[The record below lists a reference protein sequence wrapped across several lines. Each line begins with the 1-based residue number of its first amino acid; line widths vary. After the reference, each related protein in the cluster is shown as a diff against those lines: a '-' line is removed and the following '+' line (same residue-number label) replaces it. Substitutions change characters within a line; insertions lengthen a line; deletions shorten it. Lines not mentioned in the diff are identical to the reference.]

1 MLKRVLY
8 VLLLALVVFTACY
21 FGYAYLNN
29 ADTLIFMESASHL
42 EEIYSY
48 LGKYISSTNNN
59 SFDSMHLF
67 MTQLE
72 YTLDSGGDDQ
82 FVSDMVSAWKEDL
95 GFKEFYFVSR
105 NGELMS
111 IDGKYKRFDLSSS
124 LVDLMINGR
133 DIMTDVSMPG
143 SDGLTLYAIKC
154 RKHKYRSFNYEAIA
168 VTFSNDNILDLL
180 SISAFDSKSDN
191 YVINGEGR
199 IIFNGSSFR
208 NTENRFYNVVNYL
221 EDNSDLTNQK
231 LLSLEKSWTEGS
243 MITLSTKIESV
254 PYYLVSVPLE
264 QSGWILVGMVDA
276 GVVNKNINQLQNLT
290 MGLGFSVSALLL
302 VILFSIVVTSY
313 IKTKKRQQDEI
324 MFRDSLFSDL
334 SQNVNDVF
342 VILEE
347 KTDEVVYVTPNID
360 SVLGVKEEDVKKD
373 IASIDGIN
381 GDRLIASNLMEL
393 NKKDKISWTQEYLN
407 NDIGE
412 TRYLEITA
420 YHTEF
425 GSLKR
430 IVIVISDRSEERKL
444 QNALSSSLEIAKN
457 ANAAKSNFL
466 ANMSHD
472 IRTPMNAI
480 VGYSTLLIKDADD
493 KNKVIEIGK
502 KITYS
507 SQHLLSLINDV
518 LDMSKIESGRTSLN
532 SDKVDVSEVINNI
545 SEIVQVQTKSKKQ
558 SFEIK
563 TKGNIP
569 PYIYADK
576 LRLTQILLNLL
587 SNAVKYTEKNGTISL
602 VVEGYGNNGQTCHFR
617 FIVSDNGQGM
627 SSEFV
632 EKIFE
637 PFSRETNSMTNK
649 IQGTGLG
656 MSITKSII
664 DLMGGTIDIQSEL
677 GKGSVFTVDL
687 IFSVPLDENDDNFFA
702 DHEIT
707 RVLVGDDEIDVTEN
721 IQSILSDAGL
731 ECDAAIGGLES
742 VDKATRAYEDNNSYD
757 VIILDWKMPDMD
769 GVECVRRI
777 RKEIGKDVPIFVLS
791 SYDVSEI
798 EDEAKKAGVDLF
810 LPKPFFLSNFQRV
823 LDTYYQNK
831 ANTEEEGNNS
841 DDFSGVKILVAEDN
855 EINAEIITEL
865 LDSIG
870 IKCVIAE
877 DGLEA
882 LRVFTEESPDE
893 FDMIFMDI
901 QMPIMDGYESARRIR
916 ASNNTRAK
924 SIPIIAMTANAFED
938 DVKASMASGMNA
950 HISKPIDFERLKS
963 IIKSFRR

>member
-8 VLLLALVVFTACY
+8 VLLLAIVVFTACY

-82 FVSDMVSAWKEDL
+82 FVSDMVSAWKENL
-95 GFKEFYFVSR
+95 GFKEFYFISR

-124 LVDLMINGR
+124 LVDLMINGK

-334 SQNVNDVF
+334 SHNVNDVF

-407 NDIGE
+407 NDSGE

-602 VVEGYGNNGQTCHFR
+602 VVEGYGNNGQTCHLR

-721 IQSILSDAGL
+721 IQSILSDVGL

-841 DDFSGVKILVAEDN
+841 NDFSGVKILVAEDN

>member
-82 FVSDMVSAWKEDL
+82 FVSDMVSAWKENL
-95 GFKEFYFVSR
+95 GFKEFYFISR

-124 LVDLMINGR
+124 LVDLMINGK

-407 NDIGE
+407 NDSGE

-493 KNKVIEIGK
+493 KNKIIEIGK

-602 VVEGYGNNGQTCHFR
+602 VVEGYGNNGQTCHLR

>member
-8 VLLLALVVFTACY
+8 VLLLAIVVFTACY

-82 FVSDMVSAWKEDL
+82 FVSDMVSAWKENL
-95 GFKEFYFVSR
+95 GFKEFYFISR

-124 LVDLMINGR
+124 LVDLMINGK

-381 GDRLIASNLMEL
+381 GDRLIAANLIEL

-407 NDIGE
+407 NDSGE

-602 VVEGYGNNGQTCHFR
+602 VVEGYGNNGQTCHLR

-742 VDKATRAYEDNNSYD
+742 VDKAIRAYEDNNSYD

>member
-8 VLLLALVVFTACY
+8 VLLLAIVVFTACY

-72 YTLDSGGDDQ
+72 YTLDSGSDDQ
-82 FVSDMVSAWKEDL
+82 FVSDMVSAWKENL

-124 LVDLMINGR
+124 LVDLMINGK

-221 EDNSDLTNQK
+221 ENNSDLTNQK

-243 MITLSTKIESV
+243 MITLSTKIEGV
-254 PYYLVSVPLE
+254 PYYVVSVPLE

-276 GVVNKNINQLQNLT
+276 GVVNKNISQLQNLT

-373 IASIDGIN
+373 ITTIDGIN
-381 GDRLIASNLMEL
+381 VDRLIASNLMEL

-480 VGYSTLLIKDADD
+480 VGYSTLLMKDADD

-545 SEIVQVQTKSKKQ
+545 SEIVLVQTKSKKQ

-569 PYIYADK
+569 SYIYADK

-602 VVEGYGNNGQTCHFR
+602 VVEGYGNNGQTCHLR

-627 SSEFV
+627 SREFI

-707 RVLVGDDEIDVTEN
+707 RVLVGDDEIDITEN

>member
-82 FVSDMVSAWKEDL
+82 FVSDMVSAWKENL
-95 GFKEFYFVSR
+95 GFKEFYFISR

-254 PYYLVSVPLE
+254 PYYVVSVPLE

-373 IASIDGIN
+373 IASIDGMN
-381 GDRLIASNLMEL
+381 GDRLIAANLMEL

-518 LDMSKIESGRTSLN
+518 LDISKIESGRTSLN

-602 VVEGYGNNGQTCHFR
+602 VVEGYGNNGQTSHLR

-627 SSEFV
+627 SREFI

-707 RVLVGDDEIDVTEN
+707 RVLVGDDEIDITEN

-831 ANTEEEGNNS
+831 ANTEEEENNS

>member
-82 FVSDMVSAWKEDL
+82 FVSDMVSAWKENL
-95 GFKEFYFVSR
+95 GFKEFYFISR

-124 LVDLMINGR
+124 LVDLMINGK

-243 MITLSTKIESV
+243 MITLSTKIESG

-381 GDRLIASNLMEL
+381 GDRLIAANLMEL

-407 NDIGE
+407 NDSGE

-602 VVEGYGNNGQTCHFR
+602 VVEGYGNNGQTCHLR

-627 SSEFV
+627 SREFI

-855 EINAEIITEL
+855 EINAEIISEL

>member
-8 VLLLALVVFTACY
+8 VLLLAIVVFTACY

-82 FVSDMVSAWKEDL
+82 FVSDMVSAWKENL
-95 GFKEFYFVSR
+95 GFKEFYFISR

-221 EDNSDLTNQK
+221 ENNSDLTNQK

-254 PYYLVSVPLE
+254 PYYVVSVPLE

-302 VILFSIVVTSY
+302 VILFSIVVTSC

-373 IASIDGIN
+373 ITTIDGIN
-381 GDRLIASNLMEL
+381 VDRLIASNLMEL

-480 VGYSTLLIKDADD
+480 VGYSTLLMKDADD

-545 SEIVQVQTKSKKQ
+545 SEIVLVQTKSKKQ

-569 PYIYADK
+569 SYIYADK

-602 VVEGYGNNGQTCHFR
+602 TVEGYGNNGQTSHLR

-627 SSEFV
+627 SREFI

-664 DLMGGTIDIQSEL
+664 DLMGGTIDIQSEP

-707 RVLVGDDEIDVTEN
+707 RVLVGDDEIDITEN

-841 DDFSGVKILVAEDN
+841 NDFSGVKILVAEDN

-877 DGLEA
+877 DGFEA
-882 LRVFTEESPDE
+882 LKVFTEESPDE

>member
-8 VLLLALVVFTACY
+8 VLLLAIVVFTACY

-82 FVSDMVSAWKEDL
+82 FVSDMVSAWKENL
-95 GFKEFYFVSR
+95 GFKEFYFISR

-221 EDNSDLTNQK
+221 ENNSDLTNQK

-254 PYYLVSVPLE
+254 PYYVVSVPLE

-276 GVVNKNINQLQNLT
+276 GVVNKNISQLQNLT

-373 IASIDGIN
+373 ITTIDGIN
-381 GDRLIASNLMEL
+381 VDRLIASNLMEL

-407 NDIGE
+407 NDSGE

-569 PYIYADK
+569 SYIYADK

-602 VVEGYGNNGQTCHFR
+602 VVEGYGNNGQTCHLR

-627 SSEFV
+627 SREFI

-707 RVLVGDDEIDVTEN
+707 RVLVGDDEIDITEN

-831 ANTEEEGNNS
+831 ANTEEEENNS
-841 DDFSGVKILVAEDN
+841 NDFSGVKILVAEDN

>member
-82 FVSDMVSAWKEDL
+82 FVSDMVSAWKENL

-124 LVDLMINGR
+124 LVDLMINGK

-231 LLSLEKSWTEGS
+231 LLSLEKSWTEGN

-276 GVVNKNINQLQNLT
+276 GVVNKNISQLQNLT

-373 IASIDGIN
+373 ITTIDGIN
-381 GDRLIASNLMEL
+381 VDRLIASNLMEL

-407 NDIGE
+407 NDSGE

-480 VGYSTLLIKDADD
+480 VGYSTLLMKDADD

-569 PYIYADK
+569 SYIYADK

-602 VVEGYGNNGQTCHFR
+602 VVEGYGNNGQTCHLR

-877 DGLEA
+877 DGFEA
-882 LRVFTEESPDE
+882 LKVFTEESPDE

>member
-72 YTLDSGGDDQ
+72 YTLDSGSDDQ
-82 FVSDMVSAWKEDL
+82 FVSDMVSAWKENL
-95 GFKEFYFVSR
+95 GFKGFYFISR

-124 LVDLMINGR
+124 LVDLMINGK

-221 EDNSDLTNQK
+221 ENNSDLTSQK

-381 GDRLIASNLMEL
+381 GDRLIAANLIEL

-407 NDIGE
+407 NDSGE

-518 LDMSKIESGRTSLN
+518 LDMSKIESGKTSLN

-602 VVEGYGNNGQTCHFR
+602 VVEGYGNNGQTCHLR

-721 IQSILSDAGL
+721 IQSILSDAGP

>member
-82 FVSDMVSAWKEDL
+82 FVSDMVSAWKENL
-95 GFKEFYFVSR
+95 GFKEFYFISR

-231 LLSLEKSWTEGS
+231 LLSLEKSWTEGN

-381 GDRLIASNLMEL
+381 GDRLIAANLMEL

-407 NDIGE
+407 NDSGE

-493 KNKVIEIGK
+493 KNKIIEIGK

-602 VVEGYGNNGQTCHFR
+602 VVEGYGNNGQTCHLR

-627 SSEFV
+627 SREFI

-702 DHEIT
+702 NHEIT

>member
-82 FVSDMVSAWKEDL
+82 FVSDMVSAWKENL
-95 GFKEFYFVSR
+95 GFKEFYFISR

-407 NDIGE
+407 NDSGE

-545 SEIVQVQTKSKKQ
+545 SEIVLVQTKSKKQ

-569 PYIYADK
+569 SYIYADK

-602 VVEGYGNNGQTCHFR
+602 VVEGYGNNGQTCHLR

-687 IFSVPLDENDDNFFA
+687 IFSVPLDKNDDNFFA

>member
-8 VLLLALVVFTACY
+8 VLLLAIVVFTACY

-82 FVSDMVSAWKEDL
+82 FVSDMVSAWKENL
-95 GFKEFYFVSR
+95 GFKEFYFISR

-221 EDNSDLTNQK
+221 ENNSDLTNQK

-243 MITLSTKIESV
+243 MITLSTKIEGV
-254 PYYLVSVPLE
+254 PYYVVSVPLE

-276 GVVNKNINQLQNLT
+276 GVVNKNISQLQNLT

-302 VILFSIVVTSY
+302 FILFSIVVTSY

-373 IASIDGIN
+373 ITTIDGIN
-381 GDRLIASNLMEL
+381 VDRLIASNLMEL

-407 NDIGE
+407 NDSGE

-444 QNALSSSLEIAKN
+444 QNALSASLEIAKN

-602 VVEGYGNNGQTCHFR
+602 VVEGYGNNGQTCHLR

>member
-8 VLLLALVVFTACY
+8 VLLLAIVVFTACY

-82 FVSDMVSAWKEDL
+82 FVSDMVSAWKENL
-95 GFKEFYFVSR
+95 GFKEFYFISR

-373 IASIDGIN
+373 IASIDGMN

-407 NDIGE
+407 NDSGE

-430 IVIVISDRSEERKL
+430 IVIVISDRSEEREL

-602 VVEGYGNNGQTCHFR
+602 TVEGYGNNGQTSHLR

-627 SSEFV
+627 SREFI

-742 VDKATRAYEDNNSYD
+742 VDKATRAHEDNNSYD

-831 ANTEEEGNNS
+831 ANTEEEGNDS

>member
-82 FVSDMVSAWKEDL
+82 FVSDMVSAWKENL
-95 GFKEFYFVSR
+95 GFKEFYFISR

-254 PYYLVSVPLE
+254 PYYVVSVPLE

-276 GVVNKNINQLQNLT
+276 GVVNKNISQLQNLT

-407 NDIGE
+407 NDSGE

-430 IVIVISDRSEERKL
+430 IVIVISERSEERKL

-493 KNKVIEIGK
+493 KNKIIEIGK

-602 VVEGYGNNGQTCHFR
+602 VVEGYGNNGQTCHLR

-627 SSEFV
+627 SREFI

-687 IFSVPLDENDDNFFA
+687 MFSVPLDENDDNFFA

-707 RVLVGDDEIDVTEN
+707 RVLVGDDEIDITEN

-841 DDFSGVKILVAEDN
+841 SDFSGVKILVAEDN
-855 EINAEIITEL
+855 EINAEIITGL

>member
-82 FVSDMVSAWKEDL
+82 FVSDMVSAWKENL
-95 GFKEFYFVSR
+95 GFKEFYFISR

-221 EDNSDLTNQK
+221 ENNSDLTNQK

-254 PYYLVSVPLE
+254 PYYVVSVPLE

-276 GVVNKNINQLQNLT
+276 GVVNKNISQLQNLT

-373 IASIDGIN
+373 ITTIDGIN
-381 GDRLIASNLMEL
+381 VDRLIASNLMEL

-480 VGYSTLLIKDADD
+480 VGYSTLLMKDADD

-545 SEIVQVQTKSKKQ
+545 SEIVLVQTKSKKQ

-569 PYIYADK
+569 SYIYADK

-602 VVEGYGNNGQTCHFR
+602 VVEGYGNNGQTSHLR

-627 SSEFV
+627 SREFI

-707 RVLVGDDEIDVTEN
+707 RVLVGDDEIDITEN

-831 ANTEEEGNNS
+831 ANTEEEENNS
-841 DDFSGVKILVAEDN
+841 NDFSGVKILVAEDN

-877 DGLEA
+877 DGFEA
-882 LRVFTEESPDE
+882 LKVFTEESPDE

>member
-8 VLLLALVVFTACY
+8 VLLLAIVVFTACY

-82 FVSDMVSAWKEDL
+82 FVSDMVSAWKENL
-95 GFKEFYFVSR
+95 GFKEFYFISR

-221 EDNSDLTNQK
+221 ENNSDLTNQK

-243 MITLSTKIESV
+243 MITLSTKIEGV
-254 PYYLVSVPLE
+254 PYYVVSVPLE

-276 GVVNKNINQLQNLT
+276 GVVNKNISQLQNLT

-407 NDIGE
+407 NDSGE

-569 PYIYADK
+569 SYIYADK

-602 VVEGYGNNGQTCHFR
+602 VVEGYGNNGQTCHLR

-627 SSEFV
+627 SREFI

>member
-221 EDNSDLTNQK
+221 ENNSDLTNQK

-373 IASIDGIN
+373 ITTIDGIN
-381 GDRLIASNLMEL
+381 GDRLIAANLMEL

-407 NDIGE
+407 NDSGE

-602 VVEGYGNNGQTCHFR
+602 VVEGYGNNGQTCHLR

-916 ASNNTRAK
+916 ASYTTRAK

-938 DVKASMASGMNA
+938 DVKASMASGMSA

>member
-82 FVSDMVSAWKEDL
+82 FVSDMVSAWKENL
-95 GFKEFYFVSR
+95 GFKEFYFISR

-221 EDNSDLTNQK
+221 ENNSDLTNQK

-243 MITLSTKIESV
+243 MITLSTKIEGV
-254 PYYLVSVPLE
+254 PYYVVSVPLE

-276 GVVNKNINQLQNLT
+276 GVVNKNISQLQNLT

-480 VGYSTLLIKDADD
+480 VGYSTLLMKDADD

-545 SEIVQVQTKSKKQ
+545 SEIVLVQTKSKKQ

-569 PYIYADK
+569 SYIYADK

-602 VVEGYGNNGQTCHFR
+602 TVEGYGNNGQTSHLR

-627 SSEFV
+627 SREFI

-707 RVLVGDDEIDVTEN
+707 RVLVGDDEIDITEN

-831 ANTEEEGNNS
+831 ANTEEEENNS
-841 DDFSGVKILVAEDN
+841 NDFSGVKILVAEDN

>member
-8 VLLLALVVFTACY
+8 VLLLAIVVFTACY

-221 EDNSDLTNQK
+221 ENNSDLTNQK

-254 PYYLVSVPLE
+254 PYYVVSVPLE

-373 IASIDGIN
+373 ITTIDGIN
-381 GDRLIASNLMEL
+381 VDRLIASNLMEL

-602 VVEGYGNNGQTCHFR
+602 VVEGYGNNGQTCHLR

-627 SSEFV
+627 SREFI

-707 RVLVGDDEIDVTEN
+707 RVLVGDDEIDITEN

>member
-82 FVSDMVSAWKEDL
+82 FVSDMVSAWKENL
-95 GFKEFYFVSR
+95 GFKEFYFISR

-124 LVDLMINGR
+124 LVDLMINGK

-407 NDIGE
+407 NDSGE

-687 IFSVPLDENDDNFFA
+687 IFSVPLDKNDDNFFA

>member
-82 FVSDMVSAWKEDL
+82 FVSDMVSAWKENL
-95 GFKEFYFVSR
+95 GFKEFYFISR

-373 IASIDGIN
+373 ITTIDGIN
-381 GDRLIASNLMEL
+381 VDRLIASNLMEL

-602 VVEGYGNNGQTCHFR
+602 VVEGYGNNGQTCHLR

>member
-8 VLLLALVVFTACY
+8 VLLLAIVVFTACY

-82 FVSDMVSAWKEDL
+82 FVSDMVSAWKENL
-95 GFKEFYFVSR
+95 GFKEFYFISR

-221 EDNSDLTNQK
+221 ENNSDLTNQK

-254 PYYLVSVPLE
+254 PYYVVSVPLE

-276 GVVNKNINQLQNLT
+276 GVVNKNISQLQNLT

-302 VILFSIVVTSY
+302 FILFSIVVTSY

-381 GDRLIASNLMEL
+381 GDRLIAANLMEL

-407 NDIGE
+407 NDSGE

-493 KNKVIEIGK
+493 KNKIIEIGK

-587 SNAVKYTEKNGTISL
+587 SNAVKYTEKNGTISF
-602 VVEGYGNNGQTCHFR
+602 VVEGYGNNGQTCHLR

-627 SSEFV
+627 SIEFV

-707 RVLVGDDEIDVTEN
+707 RVLVGDDEIDITEN

>member
-8 VLLLALVVFTACY
+8 VLLLALVVFAACY

-82 FVSDMVSAWKEDL
+82 FVSDMVSAWKENL
-95 GFKEFYFVSR
+95 GFKEFYFISR

-264 QSGWILVGMVDA
+264 QSGWILLGMVDA

-373 IASIDGIN
+373 ITTIDGIN
-381 GDRLIASNLMEL
+381 VDRLIASNLMEL

-480 VGYSTLLIKDADD
+480 VGYSTLLMKDADD

-602 VVEGYGNNGQTCHFR
+602 TVEGYGNNGQTSHLR

-627 SSEFV
+627 SREFI

>member
-82 FVSDMVSAWKEDL
+82 FVSDMVSAWKENL
-95 GFKEFYFVSR
+95 GFKEFYFISR

-243 MITLSTKIESV
+243 MITLSTKIEGV
-254 PYYLVSVPLE
+254 PYYVVSVPLE

-276 GVVNKNINQLQNLT
+276 GVVNKNISQLQNLT

-302 VILFSIVVTSY
+302 FILFSIVVTSY

-373 IASIDGIN
+373 ITTIDGIN
-381 GDRLIASNLMEL
+381 VDRLIASNLMEL

-407 NDIGE
+407 NDSGE

-518 LDMSKIESGRTSLN
+518 LDMSKIESGKTSLN

-602 VVEGYGNNGQTCHFR
+602 VVEGYGNNGQTCHLR

-627 SSEFV
+627 SREFI

>member
-82 FVSDMVSAWKEDL
+82 FVSDMVSAWKENL
-95 GFKEFYFVSR
+95 GFKEFYFISR

-124 LVDLMINGR
+124 LVDLMINGK

-231 LLSLEKSWTEGS
+231 LLSLEKSWTEGN

-334 SQNVNDVF
+334 SHNVNDVF

-407 NDIGE
+407 NDSGE

-444 QNALSSSLEIAKN
+444 QNALSASLEIAKN

-569 PYIYADK
+569 SYIYADK

-602 VVEGYGNNGQTCHFR
+602 VVEGYGNNGQTCHLR

-627 SSEFV
+627 SREFI

-707 RVLVGDDEIDVTEN
+707 RVLVGDDEIDITEN

-877 DGLEA
+877 DGFEA
-882 LRVFTEESPDE
+882 LKVFTEESPDE

>member
-82 FVSDMVSAWKEDL
+82 FVSDMVSAWKENL
-95 GFKEFYFVSR
+95 GFKEFYFISR

-124 LVDLMINGR
+124 LVDLMINGK

-231 LLSLEKSWTEGS
+231 LLSLEKSWTEGN

-381 GDRLIASNLMEL
+381 GDRLIAANLMEL

-407 NDIGE
+407 NDSGE

-430 IVIVISDRSEERKL
+430 IVIVISDRSEEREL

-602 VVEGYGNNGQTCHFR
+602 VVEGYGNNGQTCHLR

-627 SSEFV
+627 SREFI

-702 DHEIT
+702 NHEIT

>member
-82 FVSDMVSAWKEDL
+82 FVSDMVSAWKENL
-95 GFKEFYFVSR
+95 GFKEFYFISR

-381 GDRLIASNLMEL
+381 GDRLIAANLMEL

-407 NDIGE
+407 NDSGE

-493 KNKVIEIGK
+493 KNKIIEIGK

-602 VVEGYGNNGQTCHFR
+602 VVEGYGNNGQTCHLR

-702 DHEIT
+702 NHEIT

>member
-8 VLLLALVVFTACY
+8 VLLLAIVVFTACY

-221 EDNSDLTNQK
+221 ENNSDLTNQK

-243 MITLSTKIESV
+243 MITLSTKIEGV
-254 PYYLVSVPLE
+254 PYYVVSVPLE

-276 GVVNKNINQLQNLT
+276 GVVNKNISQLQNLT

-373 IASIDGIN
+373 ITTIDGIN
-381 GDRLIASNLMEL
+381 VDRLIASNLMEL

-444 QNALSSSLEIAKN
+444 QNALSASLEIAKN

-480 VGYSTLLIKDADD
+480 VGYSTLLMKDADD

-569 PYIYADK
+569 SYIYADK

-602 VVEGYGNNGQTCHFR
+602 VVEGYGNNGQTCHLR

-627 SSEFV
+627 SREFI

-831 ANTEEEGNNS
+831 ANTEEEENNS
-841 DDFSGVKILVAEDN
+841 NDFSGVKILVAEDN

>member
-302 VILFSIVVTSY
+302 FILFSIVVTSY

-334 SQNVNDVF
+334 SHNVNDVF

-373 IASIDGIN
+373 LASIDGMN

-430 IVIVISDRSEERKL
+430 IVIVISDRSEEREL

-480 VGYSTLLIKDADD
+480 VGYSTLLMKDADD

-602 VVEGYGNNGQTCHFR
+602 VVEGYGNNGQTCHLR

-707 RVLVGDDEIDVTEN
+707 RVLVGDDEIDITEN

>member
-276 GVVNKNINQLQNLT
+276 GVVNKNISQLQNLT

-302 VILFSIVVTSY
+302 FILFSIVVTSY

-373 IASIDGIN
+373 ITTIDGIN
-381 GDRLIASNLMEL
+381 VDRLIASNLMEL

-602 VVEGYGNNGQTCHFR
+602 VVEGYGNNGQTCHLR

-627 SSEFV
+627 SREFI

-831 ANTEEEGNNS
+831 ANTEEEENNS
-841 DDFSGVKILVAEDN
+841 NDFSGVKILVAEDN

>member
-82 FVSDMVSAWKEDL
+82 FVSDMVSAWKENL
-95 GFKEFYFVSR
+95 GFKEFYFISR

-243 MITLSTKIESV
+243 MITLSTKIEGV
-254 PYYLVSVPLE
+254 PYYVVSVPLE

-276 GVVNKNINQLQNLT
+276 GVVNKNISQLQNLT

-373 IASIDGIN
+373 ITTIDGIN
-381 GDRLIASNLMEL
+381 VDRLIASNLMEL

-407 NDIGE
+407 NDSGE

-602 VVEGYGNNGQTCHFR
+602 TVEGYGNNGQTSHLR
-617 FIVSDNGQGM
+617 FVVSDNGQGM
-627 SSEFV
+627 SREFI

-831 ANTEEEGNNS
+831 ANTEEEGNDS

>member
-82 FVSDMVSAWKEDL
+82 FVSDMVSAWKENL
-95 GFKEFYFVSR
+95 GFKEFYFISR

-221 EDNSDLTNQK
+221 ENNSDLTNQK

-243 MITLSTKIESV
+243 MITLSTKIEGV
-254 PYYLVSVPLE
+254 PYYVVSVPLE

-276 GVVNKNINQLQNLT
+276 GVVNKNISQLQNLT

-407 NDIGE
+407 NDSGE

-493 KNKVIEIGK
+493 KNKIIEIGK

-602 VVEGYGNNGQTCHFR
+602 VVEGYGNNGQTCHLR

-627 SSEFV
+627 SREFI

-707 RVLVGDDEIDVTEN
+707 RVLVGDDEIDITEN

>member
-82 FVSDMVSAWKEDL
+82 FVSDMVSAWKENL
-95 GFKEFYFVSR
+95 GFKEFYFISR

-313 IKTKKRQQDEI
+313 IKTKKRQQVEI

-407 NDIGE
+407 NDSGE

-587 SNAVKYTEKNGTISL
+587 SNAVKYTEKNGTISF
-602 VVEGYGNNGQTCHFR
+602 VVEGYGNNGQTCHLR

-687 IFSVPLDENDDNFFA
+687 IFSVPLDKNDDNFFA

>member
-82 FVSDMVSAWKEDL
+82 FVSDMVSAWKENL
-95 GFKEFYFVSR
+95 GFKEFYFISR

-180 SISAFDSKSDN
+180 SISAFDSKSNN

-381 GDRLIASNLMEL
+381 GDRLIAANLMEL

-407 NDIGE
+407 NDSGE

-602 VVEGYGNNGQTCHFR
+602 VVEGYGNNGQTCHLR

-627 SSEFV
+627 SREFI

-950 HISKPIDFERLKS
+950 HISKPIGFERLKS

>member
-82 FVSDMVSAWKEDL
+82 FVSDMVSAWKENL
-95 GFKEFYFVSR
+95 GFKEFYFISR

-221 EDNSDLTNQK
+221 ENNSDLTNQK

-254 PYYLVSVPLE
+254 PYYVVSVPLE

-276 GVVNKNINQLQNLT
+276 GVVNKNISQLQNLT

-302 VILFSIVVTSY
+302 FILFSIVVTSY

-373 IASIDGIN
+373 ITTIDGIN
-381 GDRLIASNLMEL
+381 VDRLIASNLMEL

-407 NDIGE
+407 NDSGE

-602 VVEGYGNNGQTCHFR
+602 VVEGYGNNGQTCHLR

>member
-8 VLLLALVVFTACY
+8 VLLLAIVVFTACY

-82 FVSDMVSAWKEDL
+82 FVSDMVSAWKENL
-95 GFKEFYFVSR
+95 GFKEFYFISR

-124 LVDLMINGR
+124 LVDLMINGK

-254 PYYLVSVPLE
+254 PYYVVSVPLE

-373 IASIDGIN
+373 ITTIDGIN
-381 GDRLIASNLMEL
+381 VDRLIASNLMEL

-407 NDIGE
+407 NDSGE

-430 IVIVISDRSEERKL
+430 IVIVISDRSEEREL

-569 PYIYADK
+569 SYIYADK

-602 VVEGYGNNGQTCHFR
+602 VVEGYGNNGQTCHLR

-627 SSEFV
+627 SREFI

-707 RVLVGDDEIDVTEN
+707 RVLVGDDEIDITEN

>member
-124 LVDLMINGR
+124 LVDLMINGK

-373 IASIDGIN
+373 ITTIDGIN
-381 GDRLIASNLMEL
+381 VDRLIASNLMEL

-407 NDIGE
+407 NDSGE

-569 PYIYADK
+569 SYIYADK

-602 VVEGYGNNGQTCHFR
+602 VVEGYGNNGQTCHLR

-707 RVLVGDDEIDVTEN
+707 RVLVGDDEIDITEN

>member
-82 FVSDMVSAWKEDL
+82 FVSDMVSAWKENL
-95 GFKEFYFVSR
+95 GFKEFYFISR

-221 EDNSDLTNQK
+221 ENNSDLTNQK

-276 GVVNKNINQLQNLT
+276 GVVNKNISQLQNLT

-602 VVEGYGNNGQTCHFR
+602 VVEGYGNNGQTCHLR

>member
-8 VLLLALVVFTACY
+8 VLLLALVVFAACY

-72 YTLDSGGDDQ
+72 YTLDSGSDDQ
-82 FVSDMVSAWKEDL
+82 FVSDMVSAWKENL

-124 LVDLMINGR
+124 LVDLMINGK

-373 IASIDGIN
+373 IASIDGMN
-381 GDRLIASNLMEL
+381 GDRLIAANLMEL

-407 NDIGE
+407 NDSGE

-587 SNAVKYTEKNGTISL
+587 SNAVKYTEKNGTIFL
-602 VVEGYGNNGQTCHFR
+602 VVEGYGNNGQTCHLR

-627 SSEFV
+627 SREFI